1 MTWELYEVWG
11 GDEDGYE
18 EIVDTTKSLKE
29 ARELATKTLED
40 FSVAIIYQETEDG
53 DQEEL
58 ERLTFDED
66 GSIINF

>member
-11 GDEDGYE
+11 EDEDGYE

-29 ARELATKTLED
+29 ARELAAKTLED
-40 FSVAIIYQETEDG
+40 FPVAVVYQENEEG

-58 ERLTFDED
+58 ERLTLDED
-66 GSIINF
+66 GSIITF